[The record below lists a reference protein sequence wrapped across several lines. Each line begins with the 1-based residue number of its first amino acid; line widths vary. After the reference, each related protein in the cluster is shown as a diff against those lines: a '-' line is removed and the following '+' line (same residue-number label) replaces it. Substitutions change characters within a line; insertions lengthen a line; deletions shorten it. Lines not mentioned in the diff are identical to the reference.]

1 MWLRHTLREHWK
13 VVSMTRIRPPALAGT
28 FYPADP
34 EALARTV
41 DGLLAAARP
50 PQATGT
56 PTRPPVAVIAPHA
69 GYVYSGPV
77 AATAYALVR
86 PWAAQIRRVVLVG
99 VPHRA
104 PVRGLALSSAAAWAT
119 PLGHVEVDTEAC
131 AAMATLPGV
140 VVDDRAHAEEHSLE
154 VHVPFLQR
162 SLDGGWQLV
171 PVIAG
176 GNGTAQIAD
185 ALTPWWGKEDT
196 LVVVSTDLSHYH
208 PLHEARAID
217 LATAE
222 AVVALQ
228 WAGLG
233 GEQACGVSGV
243 RAAMELCLR
252 HGQRVRLLDLRT
264 SGDTAGPEDRVVGYG
279 SFEIR

>member
-1 MWLRHTLREHWK
+1 
-13 VVSMTRIRPPALAGT
+13 MTRVRPPALAGT

-34 EALARTV
+34 AVLARMI
-41 DGLLAAARP
+41 DALLAAARP
-50 PQATGT
+50 PDEPQVPTG
-56 PTRPPVAVIAPHA
+56 PPVAVIAPHA

-77 AATAYALVR
+77 AATAYAVVR
-86 PWAAQIRRVVLVG
+86 PWRQQIRRVVLVG

-104 PVRGLALSSAAAWAT
+104 PVSGLALSSAAAWAT

-131 AAMATLPGV
+131 AALAARPGV

-154 VHVPFLQR
+154 VHLPFLQQV
-162 SLDGGWQLV
+162 LGTGWQLV

-176 GNGTAQIAD
+176 GPGTAAIAD
-185 ALTPWWGKEDT
+185 ALTPWWAEEGT

-208 PLHEARAID
+208 PLREAKAID

-222 AVVALQ
+222 AIV
-228 WAGLG
+228 GLRWESLDS
-233 GEQACGVSGV
+233 EQACGVSGV
-243 RAAMELCLR
+243 RAVLELCVR

-279 SFEIR
+279 SFAIR